1 MHYGYGKILD
11 VDLTTRRIVT
21 KEIEPH
27 FAERYLG
34 GMGFSC
40 KILYDEVGPEVDPL
54 GPENIVIFANGP
66 LTGTRTPC
74 SGRTEITTKSPL
86 TGHIGTGNTGGLW
99 GARLKRAGFDII
111 IVRGQSKKPLY
122 VWIDDNVV
130 EIRDAAHLWGKD
142 TKETTEAIKKEVAP
156 SQPSKISVLAIGQA
170 GENLVKYA
178 CPVNDMHHVAARSGA
193 GSVMGAKR
201 LKAIAVRGTGSVPI
215 AKPLEFRKVVK
226 EARERLLTA
235 DRATRVPGAPPDI
248 RIKDLKEGCLP
259 AKNFQTGILPQWAE
273 TRSAA
278 VAQKYVA
285 GKEGTCYRCP
295 ISCFNLVEV
304 NEGKYAGTRVG
315 RGTMPGVV
323 FNFGAM
329 CAIENLPAIWKCKEL
344 CQRFGMD
351 YESAGA
357 SIAFAMELYQRG
369 LLTRED
375 TDGLE
380 LNWGNEDAAVQLLE
394 KIAHREGFGNL
405 LAEGTLKAARA
416 IGKGADQYALTVKGL
431 EMAMMPDP
439 RAGARIGWISG
450 LLTNPRGGDNVKNT
464 HFYAEKYNPNW
475 WVDQFDMF
483 EEVKKIVYGMPPEEI
498 SHTWQGKAIMC
509 RWFEDLYSLCNALGF
524 CFFTTGSKLA
534 WGPGYISRLYS
545 ACTGRDTTPEEMV
558 KLGERVFTLFKAYT
572 IREGLNRK
580 DDALPEKF
588 FEEPLPEGPARGRV
602 LSREDIEGFL
612 DEYYDLRGWDKK
624 TGLPFAEKFNTLG
637 LRKIGADLKARGKLP
652 GN

>member
-1 MHYGYGKILD
+1 MLYGYGKIID
-11 VDLTTRRIVT
+11 VDLTTGRIT
-21 KEIEPH
+21 KREIEPQ
-27 FAERYLG
+27 FAERYIG

-66 LTGTRTPC
+66 LTGTSTPC

-99 GARLKRAGFDII
+99 GARLKRAGFDLI
-111 IVRGQSKKPLY
+111 IVRGKAGKPGY
-122 VWIDDNVV
+122 IWIDDQAV
-130 EIRDAAHLWGKD
+130 ELRDADHLWGKD
-142 TKETTEAIKKEVAP
+142 TKITTDLIKQEIAP
-156 SQPSKISVLAIGQA
+156 TQQAKVSVLTIGQA

-178 CPVNDMHHVAARSGA
+178 CPVNDIHHVAARSGA
-193 GSVMGAKR
+193 GSVMGSKN

-215 AKPLEFRKVVK
+215 AKPLEFRKAVK
-226 EARERLLTA
+226 EARERLLMA
-235 DRATRVPGAPPDI
+235 DRATRTPDAPPDI

-259 AKNFQTGILPQWAE
+259 GKNFQTGILPRWAE

-278 VAQKYVA
+278 VAQKYVKR
-285 GKEGTCYRCP
+285 KEGTCFRCP
-295 ISCFNLVEV
+295 ISCFNLAEV
-304 NEGKYAGTRVG
+304 KEGKYAGTKAG

-351 YESAGA
+351 YESTGA

-369 LLTRED
+369 LLTKQK

-380 LNWGNEDAAVQLLE
+380 LTWGNEDAALFLIR
-394 KIAHREGFGNL
+394 KIAYRDGFGNV
-405 LAEGTLKAARA
+405 LADGTLKAAKK
-416 IGKGADQYALTVKGL
+416 IGGGAEKYALTVKGM
-431 EMAMMPDP
+431 EMTMMPDP
-439 RAGARIGWISG
+439 RAGTRIGWISG
-450 LLTNPRGGDNVKNT
+450 FLTNPRGGDNVKNT
-464 HFYAEKYNPNW
+464 HFYAEKYNPDW
-475 WVDQFDMF
+475 WIDKFDMF
-483 EEVKKIVYGMPPEEI
+483 EEVKKIIYSMPPEEI
-498 SHTWQGKAIMC
+498 SHSWQGKAMMC

-534 WGPGYISRLYS
+534 WGPIYISRLYS

-558 KLGERVFTLFKAYT
+558 KLGERVFTLLKAYT

-580 DDALPEKF
+580 DDTLPERF
-588 FEEPLPEGPARGRV
+588 FKEPMPEGPAKGGV
-602 LSREDIEGFL
+602 LSREEVEGFL

-637 LRKIGADLKARGKLP
+637 LGKIGADLKARGKLP
-652 GN
+652 RD

>member
-1 MHYGYGKILD
+1 
-11 VDLTTRRIVT
+11 LTTRGVT
-21 KEIEPH
+21 TREIEPL
-27 FAERYLG
+27 FAEKYLG

-40 KILYDEVGPEVDPL
+40 RILYDEVKPETDPL

-66 LTGTRTPC
+66 LTGTSTPC

-99 GARLKRAGFDII
+99 GARLKRAGFDLV
-111 IVRGQSKKPLY
+111 IVRGRSQKPVY
-122 VWIDDNVV
+122 VWIDDQVV
-130 EIRDAAHLWGKD
+130 EIRDADHLWGKD
-142 TKETTEAIKKEVAP
+142 TKETTVVLKKEVAP
-156 SQPSKISVLAIGQA
+156 SRPSKVSVLAIGQA
-170 GENLVKYA
+170 GENLVRYA
-178 CPVNDMHHVAARSGA
+178 CPVNDLHHVAARSGA
-193 GSVMGAKR
+193 GSVMGSKK

-215 AKPLEFRKVVK
+215 AKPREFQEAVT
-226 EARERLLTA
+226 EARERLMEA
-235 DRATRVPGAPPDI
+235 DRASRVPGAPPDI

-259 AKNFQTGILPQWAE
+259 AKNFQTGVLPQWAE

-285 GKEGTCYRCP
+285 GKEGTCHRCP

-323 FNFGAM
+323 FNFGGM
-329 CAIENLPAIWKCKEL
+329 CAIDNLPAIWKCKEL
-344 CQRFGMD
+344 CQRFGLD
-351 YESAGA
+351 YESTGA

-369 LLTRED
+369 ILTEQN

-380 LNWGNEDAAVQLLE
+380 LPWGNEDAALLLIE
-394 KIAHREGFGNL
+394 KIAYRDGFGGL
-405 LAEGTLKAARA
+405 LADGTLKAAEK
-416 IGKGADQYALTVKGL
+416 IGGGAEKYALTVKGM

-483 EEVKKIVYGMPPEEI
+483 EDVKKTVYGMPPEEI
-498 SHTWQGKAIMC
+498 SRTWQGKAMMC

-534 WGPGYISRLYS
+534 WGPSTMSRLYS
-545 ACTGRDTTPEEMV
+545 TCTGRDTTPEEMIR
-558 KLGERVFTLFKAYT
+558 LGERILTTFKAFT
-572 IREGLNRK
+572 IREGFSRK
-580 DDALPEKF
+580 DDTLPAKF
-588 FEEPLPEGPARGRV
+588 FEEPLPDGPAKGRV
-602 LSREDIEGFL
+602 LSREDIEAFL
-612 DEYYDLRGWDKK
+612 DEYYELRGWDKK
-624 TGLPFAEKFNTLG
+624 TGLPTAEKLDSLG
-637 LRKIGADLKARGKLP
+637 LSDIGADLKSRGRLP
-652 GN
+652 GS